1 MDSLTARLMSRSG
14 LNRADPTVPPTQNVR
29 MVTLKEKYGP
39 AEKALHDAR
48 AALEALRYA
57 QKNSPD
63 TVVNQVKW
71 ELYEAMEELQGREA
85 DFFASRYFGSGNKE
99 ILKGWKV
106 DWKHD
111 KFAGRIDRLETGAL
125 NRVTQAATLGREAR
139 MAASI
144 SLGLVRRLQ
153 AMDQA
158 WGAHP
163 RGPTP
168 PNGIDTPFKDIQQ
181 GLKRIRTL
189 VTEGSRGTTAST
201 ASLRASLR
209 DAEITERLAQLVMKN
224 RWDLPYDLR

>member
-39 AEKALHDAR
+39 AEQALHDAR

-57 QKNSPD
+57 QKNSPG
-63 TVVNQVKW
+63 TVNRVKW

-106 DWKHD
+106 DWKKR
-111 KFAGRIDRLETGAL
+111 KFENRINDLFNEATNQVTAVANLRLM
-125 NRVTQAATLGREAR
+125 EAR
-139 MAASI
+139 DAADLSLRVARSLKTMSI
-144 SLGLVRRLQ
+144 LSTSQNRQNLDTNFKFITDSLKQISSYVAGN
-153 AMDQA
+153 
-158 WGAHP
+158 P
-163 RGPTP
+163 RA
-168 PNGIDTPFKDIQQ
+168 D
-181 GLKRIRTL
+181 
-189 VTEGSRGTTAST
+189 A
-201 ASLRASLR
+201 ASLRSLKTSLSNAR
-209 DAEITERLAQLVMKN
+209 ICERLAQLVMKN